1 MLKFSNINGKRL
13 RDRHLPFFLRS
24 FCAFHL
30 QNKTSKTG
38 NMFPKFEGAVTT
50 ILLREFPPILLG
62 KIIHQIMV
70 FPLLFSATLPIFA
83 PSKS

>member
-1 MLKFSNINGKRL
+1 MVIVCVT
-13 RDRHLPFFLRS
+13 DTYPFFLRS
-24 FCAFHL
+24 SCAFHL

-50 ILLREFPPILLG
+50 ILLREFPPMLLG

-70 FPLLFSATLPIFA
+70 FPLLFSAILPIFA
-83 PSKS
+83 PEINAVITL

>member
-1 MLKFSNINGKRL
+1 MT
-13 RDRHLPFFLRS
+13 DTYPFFLRS

-50 ILLREFPPILLG
+50 ILLREFPPMLLG
-62 KIIHQIMV
+62 KIIH
-70 FPLLFSATLPIFA
+70 
-83 PSKS
+83 